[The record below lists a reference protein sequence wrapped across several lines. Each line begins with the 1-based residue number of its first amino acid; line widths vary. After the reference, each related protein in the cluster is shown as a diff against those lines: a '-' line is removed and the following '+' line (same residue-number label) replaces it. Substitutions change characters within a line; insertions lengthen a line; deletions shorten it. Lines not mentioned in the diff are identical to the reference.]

1 MATIDI
7 SKEPAIGNGDSIVFD
22 ANIVTWTAS
31 GGDTSTI
38 VDNFTSYS
46 TTNSTTN
53 SFDQGDITVR
63 YTDGD
68 IIRTEEEPPKTYLQ
82 LPTGKRLIS
91 I

>member
-22 ANIVTWTAS
+22 ANMVTWTAS

-46 TTNSTTN
+46 TTNS
-53 SFDQGDITVR
+53 FDQGNITVR
-63 YTDGD
+63 FTDGD
-68 IIRTEEEPPKTYLQ
+68 IIRNEEEPPKTYLQ